1 MSFFGNDDVRP
12 MKHQIEMLQLQ
23 LRVSNERLKVAESEN
38 KIIEWRLKESKR
50 ELQELRDQIS
60 RGEKFYMGGAF
71 SLGGYYK
78 CIRIEESF
86 KAGKKNG

>member
-60 RGEKFYMGGAF
+60 R
-71 SLGGYYK
+71 
-78 CIRIEESF
+78 
-86 KAGKKNG
+86 